1 MSGYVISEDAYNKL
15 DTIRGLASLQ
25 AWIFEEIEMRT
36 GNGGRGLP
44 GVEISALGQAMHHLL
59 SQALAGA
66 KLRFDV
72 EAEAEAEAEAG
83 AEVEHG

>member
-25 AWIFEEIEMRT
+25 SWIFEEIEGT
-36 GNGGRGLP
+36 PGGRGLP

-59 SQALAGA
+59 SQAMASATFGTDIAG
-66 KLRFDV
+66 D
-72 EAEAEAEAEAG
+72 
-83 AEVEHG
+83 

>member
-25 AWIFEEIEMRT
+25 SWIFEEIEGT
-36 GNGGRGLP
+36 PGGRGLP

-59 SQALAGA
+59 TQALDAA
-66 KLRFDV
+66 QFSADA
-72 EAEAEAEAEAG
+72 AED
-83 AEVEHG
+83 

>member
-25 AWIFEEIEMRT
+25 SWIFEEIEDKP
-36 GNGGRGLP
+36 GGRGLP

-59 SQALAGA
+59 TQALDAA
-66 KLRFDV
+66 QFSADA
-72 EAEAEAEAEAG
+72 AED
-83 AEVEHG
+83 

>member
-1 MSGYVISEDAYNKL
+1 MSAYVMDEELFAQL
-15 DTIRGLASLQ
+15 ETVQGLASLQ
-25 AWIFEEIEMRT
+25 AWIFEEIEMKT

-72 EAEAEAEAEAG
+72 EAEAEAG
-83 AEVEHG
+83 GEVEHD